1 MSHIL
6 SFGIYSCL
14 GITESEVLHSLR
26 NGIPAITLDPARTAY
41 GYRSPL
47 TTALKSPSPKEPPF
61 SAVSQPSHPLPVSQP
76 SHSLHHL
83 TRAQRARLT
92 PLTTMALHA
101 ACQALSTLGITTP
114 PPDMA
119 LIVSCDST
127 CEPQA
132 ITHDQ
137 MSVHH
142 RTAALGPHRVF
153 QSLNSTVSMTLAE
166 ILHFSGLTL
175 TVSAAC
181 AGGGHAVGLA
191 HSLIKSGIISSALV
205 IGAQEN
211 GLHAYTAFDALGIF
225 AQPHDNIPTQYLSR
239 PFSTDHCGL
248 VPSGGAAAVLLSNTS
263 TLPTPTYTPLH
274 TPTSPTLPTSPLAT
288 ILGYGFSTSP
298 NIITPSTPSIISSIT
313 AAARQAA
320 SQSTNQA
327 TVLGSFAA
335 EPLSHVTHIIPHAT
349 ATIDGDLAEA
359 AAIAHLFPPTSPTSP
374 TKPYPP
380 LPKPPLPYLLPLK
393 SLTGHE
399 CWMSGVS
406 QLVYT
411 LIMKKHNFLAPNPCL
426 TAPLPSISH
435 LPIPTQKGLPFHPK
449 ATVPGD
455 FVAGQISPLIL
466 LNSFGFG
473 GTNATLL
480 IS

>member
-101 ACQALSTLGITTP
+101 AFQALSTLGITTP

-205 IGAQEN
+205 LGAQEN

-248 VPSGGAAAVLLSNTS
+248 VPSGGAAAVLLSNS
-263 TLPTPTYTPLH
+263 PTLPTPTYTPLH
-274 TPTSPTLPTSPLAT
+274 TPTSPTPPTSSTPPTSPLAT

-313 AAARQAA
+313 AAARQY
-320 SQSTNQA
+320 
-327 TVLGSFAA
+327 LPF
-335 EPLSHVTHIIPHAT
+335 VTHIIPHAT

-359 AAIAHLFPPTSPTSP
+359 AALAHLFPPTSPTPPTPPTSP
-374 TKPYPP
+374 TKPYTP
-380 LPKPPLPYLLPLK
+380 LPKPTLPYLLPLK

-435 LPIPTQKGLPFHPK
+435 LPIPTEKGLPFYK
-449 ATVPGD
+449 KSTVPGD

>member
-1 MSHIL
+1 MKTSIL
-6 SFGIYSCL
+6 SLGLYSCL
-14 GITESEVLHSLR
+14 GTTEAEVTHALR
-26 NGIPAITLDPARTAY
+26 HGIPAITTSPERTAY

-47 TTALKSPSPKEPPF
+47 TTTLPQPTPPYTNL
-61 SAVSQPSHPLPVSQP
+61 HPIFQS
-76 SHSLHHL
+76 L

-92 PLTTMALHA
+92 PLTAMALHA
-101 ACQALSTLGITTP
+101 AAEALSALDITTP
-114 PPDMA
+114 PSDMA

-132 ITHDQ
+132 LTHSQ
-137 MSVHH
+137 MQAHH
-142 RTAALGPHRVF
+142 RTACLGPHRVF
-153 QSLNSTVSMTLAE
+153 QALNSTVSMTLAE
-166 ILHFSGLTL
+166 IFHFSGLTL

-191 HSLIKSGIISSALV
+191 HTLIQSGIIRSALV
-205 IGAQEN
+205 VGAQEN

-225 AQPHDNIPTQYLSR
+225 ATPKPDTPTSSIPYLSR
-239 PFSTDHCGL
+239 PFSTHHCGL
-248 VPSGGAAAVLLSNTS
+248 VPSGGAAALVLSSSSVPSGHSGNS
-263 TLPTPTYTPLH
+263 GK
-274 TPTSPTLPTSPLAT
+274 SLAT
-288 ILGYGFSTSP
+288 IEAYGFSTSP

-313 AAARQAA
+313 AAARQY
-320 SQSTNQA
+320 
-327 TVLGSFAA
+327 LPF
-335 EPLSHVTHIIPHAT
+335 VTHIIPHAT

-359 AAIAHLFPPTSPTSP
+359 AAIAHLFPPTSPTPPTPPTSP
-374 TKPYPP
+374 TKPYTP
-380 LPKPPLPYLLPLK
+380 LPKPTLPYLLPLK

-435 LPIPTQKGLPFHPK
+435 LPIPTQKGLPFYPK
-449 ATVPGD
+449 STVPGD

>member
-14 GITESEVLHSLR
+14 GTTETEVLHSLH
-26 NGIPAITLDPARTAY
+26 NGIPAVTLDPTRTAY

-47 TTALKSPSPKEPPF
+47 TTTLKFPAPKEPPF
-61 SAVSQPSHPLPVSQP
+61 SEVSLPSHPLPP
-76 SHSLHHL
+76 L

-92 PLTTMALHA
+92 PLTSMALHA
-101 ACQALSTLGITTP
+101 ACQALSALGITTP

-175 TVSAAC
+175 TISAAC

-191 HSLIKSGIISSALV
+191 HSLIHSGIISSALV

-225 AQPHDNIPTQYLSR
+225 AQPHDDIPTQYLSR

-248 VPSGGAAAVLLSNTS
+248 VPSGGAAAVILSK
-263 TLPTPTYTPLH
+263 
-274 TPTSPTLPTSPLAT
+274 SPIPTSPLAT

-298 NIITPSTPSIISSIT
+298 NIITPSTTSIISSIT
-313 AAARQAA
+313 SAAR
-320 SQSTNQA
+320 QA

-335 EPLSHVTHIIPHAT
+335 EPLSYVTHIIPHAT

-359 AAIAHLFPPTSPTSP
+359 AALAHIFPRTQPST
-374 TKPYPP
+374 
-380 LPKPPLPYLLPLK
+380 LPYILPLK

-411 LIMKKHNFLAPNPCL
+411 LIMKNHNFLAPNPCL
-426 TAPLPSISH
+426 TAPLPDITH
-435 LPIPTQKGLPFHPK
+435 LPIPTQKGLPFYPE
-449 ATVPGD
+449 ATVPRS
-455 FVAGQISPLIL
+455 FAAGQNSPLIL

>member
-6 SFGIYSCL
+6 SFGIYSCI
-14 GITESEVLHSLR
+14 GTTETEVLHSLR
-26 NGIPAITLDPARTAY
+26 NGIPAVTIDPARTTY

-47 TTALKSPSPKEPPF
+47 TTTLKSPAPKEPLF
-61 SAVSQPSHPLPVSQP
+61 SEVSLPSHPFHP
-76 SHSLHHL
+76 L

-92 PLTTMALHA
+92 PLTSMALHA
-101 ACQALSTLGITTP
+101 ACQALNALGITTP

-175 TVSAAC
+175 TISAAC

-191 HSLIKSGIISSALV
+191 HSLIYSGIISSALV

-225 AQPHDNIPTQYLSR
+225 AQPHDDIPTQYLSR

-248 VPSGGAAAVLLSNTS
+248 VPSGGAAAVILSKS
-263 TLPTPTYTPLH
+263 P
-274 TPTSPTLPTSPLAT
+274 TPTSPLST

-298 NIITPSTPSIISSIT
+298 NIITPSTTSIISSIT
-313 AAARQAA
+313 AAAR
-320 SQSTNQA
+320 QA

-335 EPLSHVTHIIPHAT
+335 EPLSYVTHIIPHAT

-359 AAIAHLFPPTSPTSP
+359 AALAHLFPRTQPST
-374 TKPYPP
+374 
-380 LPKPPLPYLLPLK
+380 LPYILPLK

-411 LIMKKHNFLAPNPCL
+411 LIMKKHNFLAPNPCF
-426 TAPLPSISH
+426 TAPLPDISH
-435 LPIPTQKGLPFHPK
+435 LPIPTQKGLPFYPE
-449 ATVPGD
+449 ATVPRS
-455 FVAGQISPLIL
+455 FAAGQNFPLIL

>member
-6 SFGIYSCL
+6 SFGIYSCI
-14 GITESEVLHSLR
+14 GTTETEVLHSLR
-26 NGIPAITLDPARTAY
+26 NGIPAVTLDPARTAY

-47 TTALKSPSPKEPPF
+47 TTTLKFPAPKEPPF
-61 SAVSQPSHPLPVSQP
+61 SEVSLPSHPLPP
-76 SHSLHHL
+76 L

-92 PLTTMALHA
+92 PLTSMALHA
-101 ACQALSTLGITTP
+101 ACQALNALGITTP

-175 TVSAAC
+175 TISAAC

-191 HSLIKSGIISSALV
+191 HSLIHSGIISSALV

-225 AQPHDNIPTQYLSR
+225 AQPHDDIPTQYLSR

-248 VPSGGAAAVLLSNTS
+248 VPSGGAAAVILSK
-263 TLPTPTYTPLH
+263 
-274 TPTSPTLPTSPLAT
+274 SPTPTSPLAT

-298 NIITPSTPSIISSIT
+298 NIITPSTTSIISSIT
-313 AAARQAA
+313 SAAR
-320 SQSTNQA
+320 QA

-335 EPLSHVTHIIPHAT
+335 EPLSYVTHIIPHAT

-359 AAIAHLFPPTSPTSP
+359 AALAHIFPRTQPST
-374 TKPYPP
+374 
-380 LPKPPLPYLLPLK
+380 LPYILPLK

-411 LIMKKHNFLAPNPCL
+411 LIMKNHNFLAPNPCL
-426 TAPLPSISH
+426 TAPLPDITH
-435 LPIPTQKGLPFHPK
+435 LPIPTQKGLPFYPE
-449 ATVPGD
+449 ATVPRS
-455 FVAGQISPLIL
+455 FAAGQNSPLIL

>member
-14 GITESEVLHSLR
+14 GTTESEVLHSLR
-26 NGIPAITLDPARTAY
+26 NGIPAVTIDPTRTAY
-41 GYRSPL
+41 GYRSSL
-47 TTALKSPSPKEPPF
+47 TTDLKEPISPIN
-61 SAVSQPSHPLPVSQP
+61 QIP
-76 SHSLHHL
+76 L

-114 PPDMA
+114 PHDMA
-119 LIVSCDST
+119 LIISCDST

-191 HSLIKSGIISSALV
+191 HSLIHSGIISSALV

-211 GLHAYTAFDALGIF
+211 GLNAYTAFDALGIF

-248 VPSGGAAAVLLSNTS
+248 VPSGGAAAVILSNS
-263 TLPTPTYTPLH
+263 PTPPTSPYTPLH
-274 TPTSPTLPTSPLAT
+274 TPTSSTFPASPLAT

-298 NIITPSTPSIISSIT
+298 NIVTPSTTSIISSIT
-313 AAARQAA
+313 AAARQY
-320 SQSTNQA
+320 
-327 TVLGSFAA
+327 L
-335 EPLSHVTHIIPHAT
+335 PRVTHIIPHAT
-349 ATIDGDLAEA
+349 ATIDGDFAEA
-359 AAIAHLFPPTSPTSP
+359 AALAHLFPTTSPTNPYTTLHKP
-374 TKPYPP
+374 T
-380 LPKPPLPYLLPLK
+380 LPYLLPLK

-411 LIMKKHNFLAPNPCL
+411 LIMKKYNFLAPNPCL

-435 LPIPTQKGLPFHPK
+435 LPIPTQKGLPFYPE
-449 ATVPGD
+449 ATVPRI
-455 FVAGQISPLIL
+455 FAEGQNSPFIL

>member
-26 NGIPAITLDPARTAY
+26 NGIPAVTLDPARTAY

-76 SHSLHHL
+76 SYPLPPL

-191 HSLIKSGIISSALV
+191 HSLIHSGIISSALV

-248 VPSGGAAAVLLSNTS
+248 VPSGGAAAVLLSTS
-263 TLPTPTYTPLH
+263 PTPPTFPYTPLH
-274 TPTSPTLPTSPLAT
+274 TPTSPTSPTSPLAT

-313 AAARQAA
+313 AAARQY
-320 SQSTNQA
+320 
-327 TVLGSFAA
+327 LPF
-335 EPLSHVTHIIPHAT
+335 VTHIIPHAT

-359 AAIAHLFPPTSPTSP
+359 AALAHLFPPTSPTPPTPPTSP
-374 TKPYPP
+374 TNPYTP
-380 LPKPPLPYLLPLK
+380 LPKPTLPYLLPLK

-435 LPIPTQKGLPFHPK
+435 LPIPTQKGLPFYPK
-449 ATVPGD
+449 STVPGD

>member
-14 GITESEVLHSLR
+14 GTTESEVLHSLR
-26 NGIPAITLDPARTAY
+26 NGIPAVTLDPSRTAY

-47 TTALKSPSPKEPPF
+47 TTALKSPSLNSPATNTLSPKEPPF
-61 SAVSQPSHPLPVSQP
+61 SAVSQPSHPLPP
-76 SHSLHHL
+76 L

-191 HSLIKSGIISSALV
+191 HSLIHSGIISSALV

-248 VPSGGAAAVLLSNTS
+248 VPSGGAAAVLLSASPTPP
-263 TLPTPTYTPLH
+263 TPPTPTYTPLH
-274 TPTSPTLPTSPLAT
+274 TPTSPTFPTSPLAT

-313 AAARQAA
+313 AAAHQY
-320 SQSTNQA
+320 
-327 TVLGSFAA
+327 LPF
-335 EPLSHVTHIIPHAT
+335 VTHIIPHAT

-359 AAIAHLFPPTSPTSP
+359 AALAHLFPPTSPTSP
-374 TKPYPP
+374 TPPTSPTKPYTP
-380 LPKPPLPYLLPLK
+380 LPKPTLPYLLPLK

-449 ATVPGD
+449 STVPGD

>member
-1 MSHIL
+1 
-6 SFGIYSCL
+6 
-14 GITESEVLHSLR
+14 
-26 NGIPAITLDPARTAY
+26 
-41 GYRSPL
+41 
-47 TTALKSPSPKEPPF
+47 
-61 SAVSQPSHPLPVSQP
+61 
-76 SHSLHHL
+76 
-83 TRAQRARLT
+83 
-92 PLTTMALHA
+92 MALHA

-191 HSLIKSGIISSALV
+191 HSLIHSGIISSALV

-248 VPSGGAAAVLLSNTS
+248 VPSGGAAAVLLSAS
-263 TLPTPTYTPLH
+263 PTLPTPPTSPTSPYTPLH

-313 AAARQAA
+313 AAARQY
-320 SQSTNQA
+320 
-327 TVLGSFAA
+327 LPF
-335 EPLSHVTHIIPHAT
+335 VTHIIPHAT

-359 AAIAHLFPPTSPTSP
+359 AALANLFPPTPTYKTYTPLHTP
-374 TKPYPP
+374 TPP
-380 LPKPPLPYLLPLK
+380 NKSLPYLLPLK

-435 LPIPTQKGLPFHPK
+435 LPIPTEKGLPFHPS